1 MLHALNGCE
10 LKLPRFKWR
19 HNSVLG
25 YIVAQL
31 RVQRPDHL
39 IFADLPGHNYRLP
52 FDIEQRYRPD
62 IVLQKGV
69 EITFVE
75 LTIPFEDGFEAA
87 HERKETKYLSGIV
100 APARAAGFS
109 PRLFSV
115 EVGSRGK
122 LAPSWRSFANEFKL
136 KPHVAQKCMSLSLR
150 ASHYIWVMRYEV
162 WIEPPLLTW

>member
-10 LKLPRFKWR
+10 LKLQRCKWR

-39 IFADLPGHNYRLP
+39 IFADLPGQDYRLP

-62 IVLQKGV
+62 IVLQKGN
-69 EITFVE
+69 EITFIE
-75 LTIPFEDGFEAA
+75 LTILFEDGFEAA

-109 PRLFSV
+109 PRLFCV

-122 LAPSWRSFANEFKL
+122 LAPSWRSFANEFRL
-136 KPHVAQKCMSLSLR
+136 KPHITPTCMSLSRIARHLGDE
-150 ASHYIWVMRYEV
+150 A
-162 WIEPPLLTW
+162 